1 VPYDAEAEI
10 NEITGAVAGQH
21 LGMYALDSSGKIIAF
36 SDYMLVEDSFVP
48 VSGITG
54 VPTAAFIGYPLT
66 IAGTVEP
73 GNATNRTIFWSI
85 KDDGYTESE
94 LEGNTLTAWGDGTV
108 ILTATITNGTAP
120 GEDYAQDFEVTVTRF
135 YQVDNI
141 TGVPTTVTFG
151 TPLPLT
157 GTVEPDYATN
167 QTIVWS
173 VKDPGTTVAT
183 ITGNTLSTRA
193 VGTVIVTATIA
204 NGSKVINDVDGS
216 YSLADYTQ
224 DFEIEVRELVLNPAP
239 PLTTVTAEPGTI
251 ANSTRLTNLYYDGAV
266 SYAVCILGDFY
277 AHPNVGDSIP
287 AGVPA
292 YNLGDNIT
300 DVTAGTRLGIYALDS
315 DGKVIAFSDHVLAA
329 SEVEALAPP
338 EE

>member
-1 VPYDAEAEI
+1 MKD
-10 NEITGAVAGQH
+10 
-21 LGMYALDSSGKIIAF
+21 LD
-36 SDYMLVEDSFVP
+36 
-48 VSGITG
+48 
-54 VPTAAFIGYPLT
+54 
-66 IAGTVEP
+66 
-73 GNATNRTIFWSI
+73 
-85 KDDGYTESE
+85 
-94 LEGNTLTAWGDGTV
+94 
-108 ILTATITNGTAP
+108 
-120 GEDYAQDFEVTVTRF
+120 
-135 YQVDNI
+135 
-141 TGVPTTVTFG
+141 
-151 TPLPLT
+151 
-157 GTVEPDYATN
+157 
-167 QTIVWS
+167 
-173 VKDPGTTVAT
+173 TVANNGQYPV
-183 ITGNTLSTRA
+183 TG

-300 DVTAGTRLGIYALDS
+300 DVTARSGHLCPDS
-315 DGKVIAFSDHVLAA
+315 DGKVIAFMITLAA
-329 SEVEALAPP
+329 SEVEALPAGRIIIRRKRL
-338 EE
+338 

>member
-1 VPYDAEAEI
+1 
-10 NEITGAVAGQH
+10 
-21 LGMYALDSSGKIIAF
+21 M
-36 SDYMLVEDSFVP
+36 
-48 VSGITG
+48 
-54 VPTAAFIGYPLT
+54 
-66 IAGTVEP
+66 
-73 GNATNRTIFWSI
+73 
-85 KDDGYTESE
+85 
-94 LEGNTLTAWGDGTV
+94 
-108 ILTATITNGTAP
+108 
-120 GEDYAQDFEVTVTRF
+120 TRF

-141 TGVPTTVTFG
+141 TGYPHCNFWDLA
-151 TPLPLT
+151 PYR
-157 GTVEPDYATN
+157 TVEPDYATN

-292 YNLGDNIT
+292 YNLGDNIM
-300 DVTAGTRLGIYALDS
+300 VTAGTPGIYAPTATVGHRS
-315 DGKVIAFSDHVLAA
+315 SDHAGSIRGMHWLRRKNKIRGRGYEKVLLYSYSIAGC
-329 SEVEALAPP
+329 LP
-338 EE
+338 